1 MNLFSIR
8 ILLILIL
15 LFSKSIL
22 GQSENRFL
30 ICCNYNFGENISASD
45 KKSLV
50 SLVEKELRTLGDIKL
65 ISQEEYEKTIGAF
78 RLDINLLQIDDKN
91 SERLGY
97 VTFTIYLRKS
107 FFETGLNTYLGK
119 YYAIQNDF
127 RTGISS
133 MVAHF
138 NKIILKPLR

>member
-1 MNLFSIR
+1 MKVFNIP

-15 LFSKSIL
+15 LFTHSIL

-30 ICCNYNFGENISASD
+30 ICCNYNFGENISVSN

-50 SLVEKELRTLGDIKL
+50 SLVEKELTKLGDTKL
-65 ISQEEYEKTIGAF
+65 ISQDEYEKTIGAF

>member
-1 MNLFSIR
+1 MKIFSIR
-8 ILLILIL
+8 ILLTLIL
-15 LFSKSIL
+15 LFTQNIL
-22 GQSENRFL
+22 GQSGNRFL
-30 ICCNYNFGENISASD
+30 ICCNYNYGENISASD

-50 SLVEKELRTLGDIKL
+50 SLVQKELRALGDIKL
-65 ISQEEYEKTIGAF
+65 ISQGEYEKTIGAF
-78 RLDINLLQIDDKN
+78 RLDINLMQIDDKK

-107 FFETGLNTYLGK
+107 FFETDLNTYLGK